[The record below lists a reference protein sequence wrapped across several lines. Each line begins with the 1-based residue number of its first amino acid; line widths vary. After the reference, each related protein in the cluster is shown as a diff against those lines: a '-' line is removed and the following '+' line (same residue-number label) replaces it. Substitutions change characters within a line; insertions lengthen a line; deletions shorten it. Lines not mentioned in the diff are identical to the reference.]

1 MLLSLLDGSN
11 YPAQFIQNSVLQVS
25 LAFTCQESNK
35 NYKMPKQSFWWS
47 WSSTSDS
54 DDTTHHVSTGKLSS
68 HNQSGDPDKKHKS
81 LR

>member
-35 NYKMPKQSFWWS
+35 NYKKEKEQ
-47 WSSTSDS
+47 
-54 DDTTHHVSTGKLSS
+54 KEL
-68 HNQSGDPDKKHKS
+68 KY
-81 LR
+81 